1 MKQALN
7 ATRMIR
13 VIHLSQ
19 VSNIMSKNI
28 VVPFVESCDGDK
40 SKGFLV
46 TIPNKSFPIVG
57 MDRELGLEYA
67 QRFWQLMGYQV
78 TDIESRPLNEWMEL
92 SNRTNEIYKSY
103 TTFETSFKKLPENV
117 LDELVEVSESTEY
130 DINNIGSYELDDEL
144 NKVFSKVTFSFN
156 ALSNIMFYDSK
167 RKNYI
172 EKGRVSFITDNDE
185 LEKIREFY
193 ESNSVQYAVVPV
205 TVDDI
210 IAYDL

>member
-1 MKQALN
+1 
-7 ATRMIR
+7 
-13 VIHLSQ
+13 
-19 VSNIMSKNI
+19 MSKNI
-28 VVPFVESCDGDK
+28 VVPFLENYDQDTEK
-40 SKGFLV
+40 TKGFLV
-46 TIPNKSFPIVG
+46 TIPNKAYPIVF
-57 MDRELGLEYA
+57 MDKELGLEYA

-78 TDIESRPLNEWMEL
+78 TDIERRPLNEWMEL
-92 SNRTNEIYKSY
+92 SNNTFEIYKSY
-103 TTFETSFKKLPENV
+103 TTFKSSYKKLPEHV
-117 LDELVEVSESTEY
+117 LDELQDVAELDEY
-130 DINNIGSYELDDEL
+130 DINNIGSNELDDEL

-210 IAYDL
+210 IRYDL